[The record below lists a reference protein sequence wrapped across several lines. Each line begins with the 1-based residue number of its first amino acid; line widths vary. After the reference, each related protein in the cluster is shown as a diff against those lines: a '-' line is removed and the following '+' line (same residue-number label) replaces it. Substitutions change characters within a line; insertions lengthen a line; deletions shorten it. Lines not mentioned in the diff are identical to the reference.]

1 MKNEVALEV
10 NHPKMI
16 QQIRNKIA
24 EDIARKHI
32 RKYFVKELNSTL
44 GKDSRKIE
52 VSLEVINPIKD
63 VMSLFRRTKVKGWMK
78 KYRENL
84 LTLVKVLS
92 EMHVTPDLALISQ
105 ILVWKGNFLD
115 EEQTICEVALVEIKR
130 GKAGLNYFQKKDVE
144 KAKEAGIPY
153 YLLRVDD
160 SDFIHGKF
168 ILTIKPLTPK
178 RLTLHEKFKSY
189 VRTKPLDK

>member
-1 MKNEVALEV
+1 LKNEVALEV

-160 SDFIHGKF
+160 SDFLHGKF
-168 ILTIKPLTPK
+168 KLTLEPLTPNL
-178 RLTLHEKFKSY
+178 LTCTPK
-189 VRTKPLDK
+189 